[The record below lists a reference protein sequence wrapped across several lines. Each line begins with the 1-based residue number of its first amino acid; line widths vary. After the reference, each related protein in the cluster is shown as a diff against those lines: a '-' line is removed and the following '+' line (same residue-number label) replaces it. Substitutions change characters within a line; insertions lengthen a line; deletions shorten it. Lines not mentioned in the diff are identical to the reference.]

1 MNLELE
7 HSCDGVMYP
16 TEKNI
21 HSWKEVTAISWGKLL
36 DIEIAGFVV
45 IFFLIYQRTIN
56 RTNMQVPICADS
68 CVLRRMLSVKHE
80 PKAIASCCDK

>member
-21 HSWKEVTAISWGKLL
+21 HSWEEVTAISWGKLL

-56 RTNMQVPICADS
+56 RTNMPVPICADS
-68 CVLRRMLSVKHE
+68 
-80 PKAIASCCDK
+80 